1 MADRA
6 LSTIDVKSGA
16 DAGDAWSAD
25 IDFDRVTRLVSLEC
39 WDEAMMVLL
48 SNDGVTFGD
57 EFEIDPTRP
66 LVLPFAA
73 FTHRVKNKA
82 VGVIARYQT
91 AGME

>member
-1 MADRA
+1 MAYRA

-16 DAGDAWSAD
+16 DAGNAWSAD
-25 IDFDRVTRLVSLEC
+25 MDFDRVTRMVSLEC
-39 WDEAMMVLL
+39 WDEAMDVVL
-48 SNDGVTFGD
+48 SNDGTTFGD
-57 EFEIDPTRP
+57 SFEIDPTRP

-82 VGVIARYQT
+82 VGDVARYQT